1 MQTGADTPSSSP
13 TVIQLLIIIIPSALL
28 FIVLLAL
35 PPSIAVLVWC
45 RKGRGK
51 INLCENFTEQ
61 NTDEQVNGY
70 YEIPI
75 AQVQRVNE
83 TESEALY
90 SSINDNTSP
99 TSQQNHNRPEAVQ
112 HPAAGDQSD
121 DVNQYHTIYDI
132 IGSSTTQE
140 EGAEPT
146 YNTLTFRAKPKM
158 KATES
163 GSHLPLISPDAQA
176 AGDDIDATV
185 SGSLISPEKQT
196 YSTLNF
202 KTNPKMKPTTS
213 GSHLPLISPDPQAT
227 EDYATGSGSQ
237 LSPEKQTYNTLT
249 FKTKPKMKPTT
260 SGSHLP
266 LISPESNL
274 PQETGD
280 DTYSVL
286 GPCAVSRGTTAAV
299 DVREKREVAA
309 GVYSTIEKPKKRTR
323 SKHIETLSTKTE
335 TPSIRADEVAALYST
350 VDISKKKKNRENKRT
365 DFTSSSRT
373 PDEGAAFISLVSE
386 TGETNAHPST
396 TRDAYNQQA
405 KATPLTMVDRARNV
419 RNGHKTE
426 CESLPKACASSDRSG
441 EGTEINV

>member
-1 MQTGADTPSSSP
+1 M
-13 TVIQLLIIIIPSALL
+13 
-28 FIVLLAL
+28 LLAL
-35 PPSIAVLVWC
+35 PPSVAVLVWC
-45 RKGRGK
+45 QKRRGK
-51 INLCENFTEQ
+51 INLNENFTEQ
-61 NTDEQVNGY
+61 NTDVQVNGY

-99 TSQQNHNRPEAVQ
+99 TSQQNHNRPEAV
-112 HPAAGDQSD
+112 HLSAAGDQSD

-163 GSHLPLISPDAQA
+163 GSHLPLISPDPQA
-176 AGDDIDATV
+176 AEDDATG
-185 SGSLISPEKQT
+185 SGSQLSPEKLT

-202 KTNPKMKPTTS
+202 KAKPKMKPTES

-227 EDYATGSGSQ
+227 EDDVTGSGSQ

-274 PQETGD
+274 PQKTGG

-299 DVREKREVAA
+299 DEREKGKWLQE
-309 GVYSTIEKPKKRTR
+309 
-323 SKHIETLSTKTE
+323 
-335 TPSIRADEVAALYST
+335 SIVL
-350 VDISKKKKNRENKRT
+350 
-365 DFTSSSRT
+365 
-373 PDEGAAFISLVSE
+373 
-386 TGETNAHPST
+386 
-396 TRDAYNQQA
+396 
-405 KATPLTMVDRARNV
+405 
-419 RNGHKTE
+419 
-426 CESLPKACASSDRSG
+426 
-441 EGTEINV
+441 

>member
-1 MQTGADTPSSSP
+1 MKTKAGTPSSSP

-35 PPSIAVLVWC
+35 PPSIAMLVWC
-45 RKGRGK
+45 RKRRGK
-51 INLCENFTEQ
+51 INLSENFTEQ

-90 SSINDNTSP
+90 SSINNNTSP
-99 TSQQNHNRPEAVQ
+99 TSQQTHNRPEAV
-112 HPAAGDQSD
+112 HLPAAGDQSD

-132 IGSSTTQE
+132 IGSSATQE
-140 EGAEPT
+140 EGAELT

-163 GSHLPLISPDAQA
+163 GSHLPLISPD
-176 AGDDIDATV
+176 
-185 SGSLISPEKQT
+185 
-196 YSTLNF
+196 
-202 KTNPKMKPTTS
+202 
-213 GSHLPLISPDPQAT
+213 PQAT
-227 EDYATGSGSQ
+227 EDDVTGSGSQ

-249 FKTKPKMKPTT
+249 FKTKPKMKLTESGSHLPLISPEKQTYNTLTFKTKPKMKPTE

-274 PQETGD
+274 PQETGG

-299 DVREKREVAA
+299 VEREKREVAA
-309 GVYSTIEKPKKRTR
+309 GVYSTIEKPKNRTR
-323 SKHIETLSTKTE
+323 SKHTEILSTKTE
-335 TPSIRADEVAALYST
+335 TPSITADEVAALYNT
-350 VDISKKKKNRENKRT
+350 VDISKKRQNKHT
-365 DFTSSSRT
+365 DFSSSSRTLT
-373 PDEGAAFISLVSE
+373 PDEGATFTSLEGE
-386 TGETNAHPST
+386 TGDTNAYPST
-396 TRDAYNQQA
+396 TRSAHNQQA
-405 KATPLTMVDRARNV
+405 KATSLGTVKGARNV
-419 RNGHKTE
+419 CNGHKTV
-426 CESLPKACASSDRSG
+426 CKNLRASSDQSG
-441 EGTEINV
+441 GGNV

>member
-1 MQTGADTPSSSP
+1 M
-13 TVIQLLIIIIPSALL
+13 
-28 FIVLLAL
+28 LLAL

-45 RKGRGK
+45 RKRRGK
-51 INLCENFTEQ
+51 LNLSENFTEQ
-61 NTDEQVNGY
+61 NTDAQVNGY
-70 YEIPI
+70 YEIPT
-75 AQVQRVNE
+75 AQVRRVNE

-121 DVNQYHTIYDI
+121 AANGSHVIYDI

-140 EGAEPT
+140 EEGTEPT
-146 YNTLTFRAKPKM
+146 YNTLTFKAKPKM

-163 GSHLPLISPDAQA
+163 GSHLPLISPDPQGT
-176 AGDDIDATV
+176 GDDATG
-185 SGSLISPEKQT
+185 SGSLEKPT

-202 KTNPKMKPTTS
+202 KTKPKMKPTTS

-227 EDYATGSGSQ
+227 EDDVTGSGLQ
-237 LSPEKQTYNTLT
+237 LSPEKQTYNTPT

-286 GPCAVSRGTTAAV
+286 GPCAVSRDTTAAV

-323 SKHIETLSTKTE
+323 SKHTEIRSTKPE

-386 TGETNAHPST
+386 TGETNAHPRT

-405 KATPLTMVDRARNV
+405 KTTPLTMVDGARNV

-426 CESLPKACASSDRSG
+426 CESLPKACVSSDRSG
-441 EGTEINV
+441 EGTESNV